1 MAHRNRVTPFGE
13 IVADPARGTV
23 LGNRGVIHDAEGRI
37 RRPWST
43 TRWICCRLDF
53 KGRWRPVM
61 QPDRWTH
68 LFFLDEAVAI
78 AAGHRPCAECRREAY
93 NAWRA
98 AWTLAQGLDAP
109 PRAEAM
115 DAVMHPARIDPATRR
130 QRVLPHRA
138 AELPDGAMVTLPDD
152 PGGAWLVLGGRI
164 RRWTPSGY
172 AEGRVR
178 PSGPV
183 GLLTPLPSVVVLAAG
198 YRPLLHPSA
207 HPIDEQRSLRA

>member
-13 IVADPARGTV
+13 IVADPARGTM

-43 TRWICCRLDF
+43 TRWICCRLEF
-53 KGRWRPVM
+53 KGWWRPVM

-98 AWTLAQGLDAP
+98 AWMQAHGLDVP

-130 QRVLPHRA
+130 QRVVPHPA
-138 AELPDGAMVTLPDD
+138 AGLPDGAMVALPDD
-152 PGGAWLVLGGRI
+152 PGGAWLVLGRGL
-164 RRWTPSGY
+164 RRWSPSGY
-172 AEGRVR
+172 GEGRAR
-178 PSGPV
+178 PSGTV
-183 GLLTPLPSVVVLAAG
+183 GLLTPLPSVAVLAAG

-207 HPIDEQRSLRA
+207 AAPPP

>member
-13 IVADPARGTV
+13 IVADPARGTL

-43 TRWICCRLDF
+43 TRWICCRLRF

-98 AWTLAQGLDAP
+98 AWMRAHGLADPL
-109 PRAEAM
+109 RAEAM
-115 DAVMHPARIDPATRR
+115 DRVLHAARIDPATRR
-130 QRVLPHRA
+130 QRMVRHPIA
-138 AELPDGAMVTLPDD
+138 DLPDGAMVALPDD
-152 PGGAWLVLGGRI
+152 PGGAWLVLGDGL

-172 AEGRVR
+172 AEAR
-178 PSGPV
+178 PRPPDGPV
-183 GLLTPLPSVVVLAAG
+183 GLLTPLPSVAVLAAG
-198 YRPLLHPSA
+198 YGPGLHPSA
-207 HPIDEQRSLRA
+207 AVSSP